1 MPLPRVTVIPGDVWW
16 LPGHGEAETRDAAEC
31 PVMPR
36 TDTHNYPAS
45 PQNPCVGGGGG
56 RPVQGQGPSQVILS
70 LDYAV
75 PCLLMSTLAI
85 TVHPGPR
92 GNLPVGTSGGAEAMQ
107 HPRAL
112 TRRGVWTNHPPSAK
126 CAEKKTTETSE
137 SYLQTNYFRKTRI
150 LGFLRDYADFQK
162 KRKSPVGLQLCPFP
176 EGVIRISL

>member
-31 PVMPR
+31 PVMPC

-75 PCLLMSTLAI
+75 PCLLMPTLAI
-85 TVHPGPR
+85 IVHPGPR

-107 HPRAL
+107 RPRAL
-112 TRRGVWTNHPPSAK
+112 TRRGVWTNPPPVQNVQR
-126 CAEKKTTETSE
+126 KKQQKHRNLIYRPPISGKHAFLA
-137 SYLQTNYFRKTRI
+137 SYVIMRI
-150 LGFLRDYADFQK
+150 FKKKENHQWVCNCVLFQ
-162 KRKSPVGLQLCPFP
+162 RV
-176 EGVIRISL
+176 